1 MTLLSQLR
9 PTTLTRS
16 RWLAAV
22 LEDRNQ
28 IRDLT
33 SDEDRIRQNI
43 NSLNNVSSQQQL
55 VQSYAKQLD
64 AHEQQLAAL
73 RDSQAEL
80 NKKRVT
86 LQTELNRLVDG
97 LTF

>member
-1 MTLLSQLR
+1 
-9 PTTLTRS
+9 
-16 RWLAAV
+16 
-22 LEDRNQ
+22 
-28 IRDLT
+28 
-33 SDEDRIRQNI
+33 
-43 NSLNNVSSQQQL
+43 

-80 NKKRVT
+80 NKKRAA
-86 LQTELNRLVDG
+86 LQSELNKLIDG